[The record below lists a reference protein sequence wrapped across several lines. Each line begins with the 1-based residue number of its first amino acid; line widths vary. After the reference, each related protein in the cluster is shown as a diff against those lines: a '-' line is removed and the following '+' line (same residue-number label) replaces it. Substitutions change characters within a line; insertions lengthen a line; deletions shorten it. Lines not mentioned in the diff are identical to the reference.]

1 MGKLITSGKGRR
13 WLQSGH
19 PWLYADDIAD
29 GRAEPGELV
38 PVFGPNEVPLGW
50 GLYSN
55 ASRIALRLVTRSP
68 EQPDRAFWVARIEQA
83 IAWRERLGWLGERG
97 ACRLLHGD
105 AEHVPGLVVDRYADT
120 LVLQSGCQGSDRMR
134 DFLLGLLLE
143 RLPCGI
149 RHVLDRSDGS
159 VRRLDGLEA
168 RVEWLR
174 GGPQDSLVVE
184 ESGGL
189 SYEVDV
195 LAGHKTGHYL
205 DQRENRRLAATFAAG
220 QRVLDAFSYDGLFGL
235 RCALAGA
242 AEVLCL
248 DQAAAAGERLR
259 RNAERNGVAHKI
271 RFERVNV
278 MHDLRDRAQ
287 RGEAFGLV
295 IVDPP
300 AFARN
305 RREAEGAAR
314 GYREL
319 NLRAMKLLQQGGF
332 LVSASCSYNVSRSA
346 FEGFLSAAA
355 NDARVEAQLLQIA
368 GAAAD
373 HPVALGL
380 PESEYLKCAV
390 LRIGV
395 DPLQRLSLGS
405 DSREAGSA
413 QTPEAGDESAGFEE
427 TGDAPAI
434 DRSQRAPRMPR
445 SR

>member
-1 MGKLITSGKGRR
+1 MGKLITTGKGRR

-19 PWLYADDIAD
+19 PWLYADDVAE

-55 ASRIALRLVTRSP
+55 ASRIALRLVSRSP
-68 EQPDRAFWVARIEQA
+68 EQPDRAFWANRIDRA
-83 IAWRERLGWLGERG
+83 VSWRERLGMLSADG

-143 RLPCGI
+143 RLPSGV
-149 RHVLDRSDGS
+149 RHVLDRSDSS
-159 VRRLDGLEA
+159 VRRLDGLEP

-174 GGPQDSLVVE
+174 GGPREGLIVTE
-184 ESGGL
+184 PGGL

-205 DQRENRRLAATFAAG
+205 DQSDNRRMAAEYAAG

-242 AEVLCL
+242 EEVLCL
-248 DQAAAAGERLR
+248 DQAAAAGERLL
-259 RNAERNGVAHKI
+259 RNAERNGVADKV

-287 RGEAFGLV
+287 RNESFGLV

-319 NLRAMKLLQQGGF
+319 NLRAMKLLQGGGF
-332 LVSASCSYNVSRSA
+332 LVSASCSYNVSRA
-346 FEGFLSAAA
+346 EFEGYLAAA
-355 NDARVEAQLLQIA
+355 ASDARVEAQLVRSA
-368 GAAAD
+368 GASAD

-380 PESEYLKCAV
+380 PESEYLKCAL
-390 LRIGV
+390 LRIEAE
-395 DPLQRLSLGS
+395 PLRKTAPTA
-405 DSREAGSA
+405 AGSA
-413 QTPEAGDESAGFEE
+413 TESGPVVA
-427 TGDAPAI
+427 TKKP
-434 DRSQRAPRMPR
+434 
-445 SR
+445 